1 MSAAQR
7 DLLTPIEYPAAF
19 PAVFPAQ
26 TEAQFETGI
35 EAKTETEAEAPF
47 ALKEQVAQR
56 LAAHRARRTHPS
68 DPASV
73 PAIVK
78 PGPAKARSARIAAT
92 VAERYANS
100 PSYRAFLAAEA
111 ENAIRAAQ
119 AASREAEAAA
129 EVAAISAKA
138 VADAQY
144 ELLAE
149 LDHWTLT
156 APPPPTPEPAPAASF
171 PSTFDPSQA
180 ARPSSTH
187 GLTVRLYDDPTRS
200 TPQPAS
206 SRIQPWEPLDEAEGI
221 ALDDEIAFRQSPIF
235 EDYTSASE
243 LPANLI
249 EFPRQ
254 LIAARRA
261 RPRLAEGPLR
271 EDLSPTSDAAQLRIF
286 EVEASQISTA
296 PSAGSAYSPE
306 YSLDSPHSPEPE
318 WSSILLAAHPVSPAA
333 ASAEALLN
341 PLFADQFFPQPA
353 PQTAPQPAPL
363 SLRLTAT
370 LVDACILVA
379 AFLAFVAAFAITS
392 GKVSARLYPT
402 QPLPA
407 IASLLSRHTAA
418 PQTAIAALATLAIF
432 ALLYQL
438 LFFTFSEAT
447 PGMRYARIGLCTFSD
462 ENPTRRS
469 MRRRLFAVLLAACP
483 LGIGFLW
490 AWLDEEG
497 LGWHDR
503 LSRMYQR
510 SY

>member
-19 PAVFPAQ
+19 PAVFPAE
-26 TEAQFETGI
+26 TEAEIETQ
-35 EAKTETEAEAPF
+35 AEAEAPF
-47 ALKEQVAQR
+47 ALKQQVAQR

-68 DPASV
+68 GPASV
-73 PAIVK
+73 PVIAK
-78 PGPAKARSARIAAT
+78 PDPAKARSARIAAT

-129 EVAAISAKA
+129 EIAAISAKA

-171 PSTFDPSQA
+171 PNQILPSPAPRIQSA
-180 ARPSSTH
+180 LPSSTH

-200 TPQPAS
+200 TPMPAS
-206 SRIQPWEPLDEAEGI
+206 NHIQPWEPLDEAEGI
-221 ALDDEIAFRQSPIF
+221 ALDEEIAFRQSPTF

-254 LIAARRA
+254 LVAARRA

-271 EDLSPTSDAAQLRIF
+271 EDLSPTPDAAQLRIF

-296 PSAGSAYSPE
+296 PSAGSAYS
-306 YSLDSPHSPEPE
+306 LDFPYSPHSTEPE
-318 WSSILLAAHPVSPAA
+318 WSSILLAAHPVSSAG

-341 PLFADQFFPQPA
+341 PIFAAQFFPQPA
-353 PQTAPQPAPL
+353 PQPAPL
-363 SLRLTAT
+363 NLRLMAT
-370 LVDACILVA
+370 LVDACILA
-379 AFLAFVAAFAITS
+379 TAFLAFVAAFAITS

-407 IASLLSRHTAA
+407 IASLTSLQTVA
-418 PQTAIAALATLAIF
+418 PLTVAIAALATLAIF

-462 ENPTRRS
+462 ENPTRRN

>member
-19 PAVFPAQ
+19 PAAFPAEP
-26 TEAQFETGI
+26 EAQFETGI
-35 EAKTETEAEAPF
+35 EAQTDTKAEAEAPF

-56 LAAHRARRTHPS
+56 LAAHRARRTHLS

-78 PGPAKARSARIAAT
+78 PGPAKARIARIAAT

-187 GLTVRLYDDPTRS
+187 GLTVRLYDDPTRP

-221 ALDDEIAFRQSPIF
+221 ALDDEIAFRQSPTF

-271 EDLSPTSDAAQLRIF
+271 EDFSPTSDAAQLRIF

-296 PSAGSAYSPE
+296 PSAGSAYFPE
-306 YSLDSPHSPEPE
+306 YSPDSLHSPEPE

-333 ASAEALLN
+333 SAEALLH
-341 PLFADQFFPQPA
+341 PLFAAQFFPQPA
-353 PQTAPQPAPL
+353 PQSAPL
-363 SLRLTAT
+363 SLRLTAA

-379 AFLAFVAAFAITS
+379 AFLAFVAASAITS